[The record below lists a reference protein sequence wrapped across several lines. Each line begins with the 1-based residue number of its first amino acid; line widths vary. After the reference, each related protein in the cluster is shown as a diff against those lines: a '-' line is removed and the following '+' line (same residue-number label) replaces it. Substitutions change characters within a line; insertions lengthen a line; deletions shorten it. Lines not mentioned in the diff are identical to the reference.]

1 MDMVLEFKN
10 NALVYKKIAMVNL
23 LNNVYL
29 IELVFFIGL
38 QWPEQAPSVPTR
50 PDGLINLIN
59 NKT

>member
-1 MDMVLEFKN
+1 
-10 NALVYKKIAMVNL
+10 MVNL

-29 IELVFFIGL
+29 SEFVFFIGL

-59 NKT
+59 NNT

>member
-1 MDMVLEFKN
+1 
-10 NALVYKKIAMVNL
+10 MVNL

-29 IELVFFIGL
+29 SEFVFFIGL